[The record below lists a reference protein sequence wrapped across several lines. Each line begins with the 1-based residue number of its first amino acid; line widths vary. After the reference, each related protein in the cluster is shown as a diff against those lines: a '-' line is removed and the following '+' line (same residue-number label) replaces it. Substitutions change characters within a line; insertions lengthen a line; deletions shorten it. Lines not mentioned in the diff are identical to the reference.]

1 MENRFKQILIFVTFL
16 LAFSFYT
23 YVPILALHAQQLGA
37 SYEMIGLIV
46 GSYGIVQVFLRIPI
60 GIFSDSRSCHKAFII
75 LAMMLSLMSSLG
87 MWLMP
92 IVLALLV
99 FRTLSGV
106 AASMWL
112 NYTVLYA
119 SYFPPHEAPKA
130 LGFVNAVNSFG
141 QVAGMLAGGY
151 VAQQVGIDAT
161 FMLSVAGAAI
171 GTVLAMFVYEEK
183 RPRKAVNTAALSE
196 ALRDENVLRLSGLG
210 IITQIITFV
219 TVFGFLPVAGKELGA
234 THMELGILTTVAIV
248 PSIISSA
255 LSGSVF
261 SVHFGERRTLVFGLM
276 IMALSSIVI
285 PFVTTL
291 PGLYISQAVGGFGK
305 GLVFPLLMGL
315 CIKNFAADKRTTA
328 MGVFQ
333 ASYGLGMFGGP
344 VLAGWINSVFGLH
357 AGFAVTGLIGFV
369 GAALAGWPRYL
380 PLGSG
385 HKPEPIKTA

>member
-1 MENRFKQILIFVTFL
+1 MINRSKQILLVVTML
-16 LAFSFYT
+16 LAVSLYT
-23 YVPILALHAQQLGA
+23 YVPILALYAQQLGA

-60 GIFSDSRSCHKAFII
+60 GIFSDSRSCHKVFII
-75 LAMMLSLMSSLG
+75 LSMMLSLMSSLG

-92 IVLALLV
+92 IVVALLV

-130 LGFVNAVNSFG
+130 LGLLNAVNSFG

-161 FMLSVAGAAI
+161 FMLSVAAATI
-171 GTVLAMFVYEEK
+171 GSILAMFVYEEK
-183 RPRKAVNTAALSE
+183 RPHKAVNTVALSE
-196 ALRDENVLRLSGLG
+196 ALQDDNVLRLSGLG

-234 THMELGILTTVAIV
+234 SHMELGLLTTVAIV
-248 PSIISSA
+248 PSIVSSA
-255 LSGSVF
+255 LSGSFF
-261 SVHFGERRTLVFGLM
+261 SVHFGERRTLVLGLST
-276 IMALSSIVI
+276 MALSSMAI

-291 PGLYISQAVGGFGK
+291 PGLYVSQAIGGFGK

-315 CIKNFAADKRTTA
+315 CIKNFAADKRSTA

-333 ASYGLGMFGGP
+333 AAYGLGMFGGP
-344 VLAGWINSVFGLH
+344 VLAGLINSLFGLH
-357 AGFAVTGLIGFV
+357 AGFAVTGLIGLV

-380 PLGSG
+380 PLGRGQRQSV
-385 HKPEPIKTA
+385 